1 MITER
6 PMKKRVIFC
15 VASFIVLFSLSI
27 STDVLACTKDN
38 LSVSIGIDFFN
49 RFQSNETGI
58 FTDAFQRYHTL
69 TVKYDQ
75 NPWSIQGI
83 YNWLDKVSS
92 QNSVHA
98 LTLWGIDLDYRISEN
113 RILILNY
120 RWVYDVLTKDIDS
133 REIQLNMV
141 QSFPVSNSWTSECR
155 YGFRWDGQQ
164 LKYNLGAKLTFRT
177 ILNLSIN
184 DLSPE
189 DSLVLEKDS
198 LGRLPVSLGVILKLN
213 NYNRLEITYC
223 SNLFPAANEMN
234 QWLKTSLHFQL

>member
-1 MITER
+1 
-6 PMKKRVIFC
+6 MKKRAIFY
-15 VASFIVLFSLSI
+15 VAPIIVLLCLSI
-27 STDVLACTKDN
+27 STDVLACAKDN

-58 FTDAFQRYHTL
+58 STDAFQRYHTL

-75 NPWSIQGI
+75 DPWSVQGV

-92 QNSVHA
+92 QISVHA
-98 LTLWGIDLDYRISEN
+98 LTLWGIDLDYQISEN
-113 RILILNY
+113 QTFILNY

-133 REIQLNMV
+133 REIQLNMAP
-141 QSFPVSNSWTSECR
+141 SLPISNSWTSECR

-164 LKYNLGAKLTFRT
+164 LKYNLGAKLTFRE
-177 ILNLSIN
+177 IVNLSIN

-189 DSLVLEKDS
+189 DSLVFEKES
-198 LGRLPVSLGVILKLN
+198 SVIPVSLGVVLKLN
-213 NYNRLEITYC
+213 DYNRLEITYY
-223 SNLFPAANEMN
+223 SNLCPVANEIN